1 MDLSTIGLIIFFI
14 GWLIMRKENIGRYIA
29 IAGAIIYL
37 VAVLLISVKIGIWS
51 GLPQAIPFV
60 LWS

>member
-37 VAVLLISVKIGIWS
+37 VAVLLISVKIGI
-51 GLPQAIPFV
+51 
-60 LWS
+60 